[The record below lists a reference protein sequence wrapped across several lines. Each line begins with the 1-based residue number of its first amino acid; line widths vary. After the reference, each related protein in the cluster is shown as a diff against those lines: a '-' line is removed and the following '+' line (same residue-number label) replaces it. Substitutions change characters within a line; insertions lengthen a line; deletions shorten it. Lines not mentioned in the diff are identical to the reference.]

1 MVVVSGEGENAG
13 GEGGTGDGSD
23 DEDAAVDADTG
34 DAMAAWLSNSVTD
47 SEECTGEKDG
57 SGSA

>member
-13 GEGGTGDGSD
+13 GEGGTGDSSD
-23 DEDAAVDADTG
+23 DEDAAVDADTD